1 MGKRTNLLR
10 PLTIGMLSIVTVLA
24 ILLRDVGFVVSVSGA
39 GFGAALM
46 FVVPAIMN
54 ICNLKAMAKGTE
66 LPKGQVGQNPIY
78 THEHTHARPYTPTH
92 TVMSFVTE

>member
-1 MGKRTNLLR
+1 MGKRATLLR
-10 PLTIGMLSIVTVLA
+10 PLTVGLLSIVTILA

-54 ICNLKAMAKGTE
+54 ICNLKAVAKAKGTE
-66 LPKGQVGQNPIY
+66 LPKGQV
-78 THEHTHARPYTPTH
+78 
-92 TVMSFVTE
+92 VTNDLTRTLL

>member
-10 PLTIGMLSIVTVLA
+10 PLTIGLLALLTALAMVLK
-24 ILLRDVGFVVSVSGA
+24 DVGFVVSVSGA

-54 ICNLKAMAKGTE
+54 ICNLKALAKAKGTE
-66 LPKGQVGQNPIY
+66 LPKGQVGLDHEIQY
-78 THEHTHARPYTPTH
+78 TRLYLYLKCLL
-92 TVMSFVTE
+92 